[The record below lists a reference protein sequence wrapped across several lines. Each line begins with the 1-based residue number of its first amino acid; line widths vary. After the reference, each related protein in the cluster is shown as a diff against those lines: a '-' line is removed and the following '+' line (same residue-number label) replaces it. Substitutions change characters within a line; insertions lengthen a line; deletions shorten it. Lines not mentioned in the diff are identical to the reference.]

1 MKGQLPINPKWLEII
16 GFILLFLSLLSLQKV
31 LPVQIPY
38 ISTYSVDFLGLSLIL
53 LGWGI
58 FGFFGIIGGVI
69 LAILAILGGI
79 I

>member
-38 ISTYSVDFLGLSLIL
+38 ISTYSVDFLGLSSY
-53 LGWGI
+53 
-58 FGFFGIIGGVI
+58 F
-69 LAILAILGGI
+69 
-79 I
+79 